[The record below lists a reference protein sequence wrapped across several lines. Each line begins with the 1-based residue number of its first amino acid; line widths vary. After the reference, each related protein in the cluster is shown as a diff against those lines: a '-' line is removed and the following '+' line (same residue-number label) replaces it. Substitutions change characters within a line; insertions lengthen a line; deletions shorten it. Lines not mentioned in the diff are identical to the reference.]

1 MLRLEEVLL
10 FGGKVGVVLLTENGL
25 TLLAVLNM
33 LEFAILLKL
42 EFKFWCGDLP

>member
-10 FGGKVGVVLLTENGL
+10 FGGKVGVVLLTEKGL

-42 EFKFWCGDLP
+42 ELRF